1 MTDVEKFIYL
11 KSYHT
16 GDALRLQAE
25 LELTSGNYRVALELL
40 EKRFGTKQV
49 TINSHIECLYKL
61 WVIRSSEDVRKYQRL
76 S

>member
-25 LELTSGNYRVALELL
+25 LELKSGNYRVALELL
-40 EKRFGTKQV
+40 EIRFAAKQV
-49 TINSHIECLYKL
+49 IIISHIECLYKVR
-61 WVIRSSEDVRKYQRL
+61 VIRSSEDVRKYQRL

>member
-1 MTDVEKFIYL
+1 M

-25 LELTSGNYRVALELL
+25 LELESGNYRVALELL
-40 EKRFGTKQV
+40 EIRFATKQV
-49 TINSHIECLYKL
+49 IIISHIECLYKL
-61 WVIRSSEDVRKYQRL
+61 RVIRSSEDVRKYQRL